1 MKTKDKLIT
10 AIMCLSIFII
20 LIISG
25 NTKNDKAPN
34 SAYQVYLNG
43 QKMGMIASKDEL
55 YDLINEEQKGIKEK
69 YNVDIFQ
76 NRNNFK
82 QVNNIEEDTNK
93 NVLALMEYKDS
104 IIKKIIN
111 KIKSI
116 FSRKR

>member
-69 YNVDIFQ
+69 YNVDKVYSPRGLDI
-76 NRNNFK
+76 K
-82 QVNNIEEDTNK
+82 EEMTYNEDLKTAEEIYQLL
-93 NVLALMEYKDS
+93 VE
-104 IIKKIIN
+104 
-111 KIKSI
+111 
-116 FSRKR
+116 